1 MRVWII
7 LWNMNISAYY
17 MCFNFFLS
25 KLLLCLSF
33 IWDSKQGIKR
43 NELVSLE
50 LELFLRMLWLQRWK
64 WDFKYLH
71 CNCLQLVFDQKNEG
85 KKKKVWFGWMLL
97 CTLSKG
103 KFSMAKE
110 MVSQRIKRNGWT
122 HRTNTC
128 KRYFKKDQVLKAQ
141 AEEVESCDSWLPG

>member
-85 KKKKVWFGWMLL
+85 KKKKSVIWLNAAMYSF
-97 CTLSKG
+97 KG
-103 KFSMAKE
+103 KIFHGE
-110 MVSQRIKRNGWT
+110 RNG
-122 HRTNTC
+122 
-128 KRYFKKDQVLKAQ
+128 FSKDKEKWLNSQNKHMQKVL
-141 AEEVESCDSWLPG
+141 